1 MKKIDSN
8 ISKSPVIKKIIWSVL
23 LLTIFFPTFLSASS
37 DTLVYVIEIH
47 GIIEKGLSSIVERHL
62 KLAEEAGAVAVIF
75 DVNTPGGLVDA
86 AGEIRDHIFNTKLKT
101 YAYVNR
107 EAISAGA
114 LISLSCEKV
123 IMVPGSSMGAVT
135 PVGMD
140 GTKASEK
147 AVSYVRSIMRAIAE
161 KRGRDP
167 KIAEA
172 MVDEEIE
179 IEGIVE
185 KGKLLTLTAEEAH
198 KLKYADFV
206 AEGFPNVLKAIG
218 LPSAQI
224 IRSKAN
230 WSESMVRFLVNPYIS
245 SLLLTIG
252 LIGLIYEITTQG
264 WGISGTLGVIALAL
278 FFGSHYLINL
288 ANIIEILIFV
298 AGLALLAIE
307 IFFTPGFGLLGVL
320 GIIAIFGSIIFSL
333 IGDLPNVTTGE
344 LFGAFKTL
352 ALSLLLTVGAAIPLI
367 KFVPKTKA
375 WNRLILNT
383 QQKSIGESRSTPGE
397 NDMLI
402 GKEGTTLTFLRPA
415 GTAIIDAKRVDV
427 VSDGELIEKNSRV
440 KVIKVEGNR
449 IVVQKA

>member
-1 MKKIDSN
+1 MKKCYSN
-8 ISKSPVIKKIIWSVL
+8 IMKSPIFIIISGLIVL
-23 LLTIFFPTFLSASS
+23 ITIIFPTILSANS
-37 DTLVYVIEIH
+37 DSLVYVIEIH
-47 GIIEKGLSSIVERHL
+47 GVIEKGLSSIVERQL
-62 KLAEEAGAVAVIF
+62 ELAEEAGAFAVIF

-123 IMVPGSSMGAVT
+123 IMVPGSSIGAVT

-140 GTKASEK
+140 GTKAPEK

-206 AEGFPNVLKAIG
+206 IEGLPNVLKAIG
-218 LPSAQI
+218 LPNAQI
-224 IRSKAN
+224 IRPKAN
-230 WSESMVRFLVNPYIS
+230 WSENMVRFLVNPYIS

-264 WGISGTLGVIALAL
+264 WGISGTLAVIALAL

-288 ANIIEILIFV
+288 ANIIEILVFV
-298 AGLALLAIE
+298 AGLILLAIE

-320 GIIAIFGSIIFSL
+320 GILAIFGSIIFSL
-333 IGDLPNVTTGE
+333 IGDLPDVTTGE

-383 QQKSIGESRSTPGE
+383 QQKSTEGFRSTSEE
-397 NDMLI
+397 NELLL

-415 GTAIIDAKRVDV
+415 GTAIIDSKRVDV
-427 VSDGELIEKNSRV
+427 VSDGELIEKNTRI

-449 IVVQKA
+449 VVVQKS